1 MKSPVPRRSACSRDA
16 GLKVRRPDLT
26 LSTMDHSTPT
36 IPVGS
41 LQELK
46 VVSEPAAFQQIRQ
59 MERNCEDFGLELRGM
74 DSDERGIVHVIGPE
88 LGATQPGK
96 TIVCGDSHTST
107 HGALGA
113 LAFGIGTTEVAHV
126 LATQCLLQR
135 KPRTFA
141 VNLQGGLPA
150 GVTAKDIILAIIG
163 KIGVDG
169 GTGHA
174 IEYRGSAVASLSIEE
189 RMTICNM
196 AIEGGARTGMFAPD
210 DATYEYLAGRPLAPR
225 GAAWDEALSRW
236 RTLPSDDGARFDKE
250 VSIDVSALKPM
261 VTFGTNPGMVIPVDD
276 VIPSPA
282 GSDPG
287 FAKALDY
294 MALEP
299 GRPLGG
305 YAGRRGFHWQLH
317 QFPDERSESRCWR
330 IGRASGS
337 RRRSNAGRAGFRQ
350 GQTRGGGRRASRGF
364 RGRPEP
370 SGASPAVPCAWP

>member
-1 MKSPVPRRSACSRDA
+1 M
-16 GLKVRRPDLT
+16 
-26 LSTMDHSTPT
+26 
-36 IPVGS
+36 
-41 LQELK
+41 
-46 VVSEPAAFQQIRQ
+46 VSEPAAFQQILQ

-135 KPRTFA
+135 RPKTFA
-141 VNLQGGLPA
+141 VNLQGALPT

-210 DATYEYLAGRPLAPR
+210 DATYEYLAGRPLAPQ
-225 GAAWDEALSRW
+225 GADWDEALSVW
-236 RTLPSDDGARFDKE
+236 QKLPSDDGAGFDKE
-250 VSIDVSALKPM
+250 VSIDVSALRAHGH
-261 VTFGTNPGMVIPVDD
+261 V
-276 VIPSPA
+276 
-282 GSDPG
+282 
-287 FAKALDY
+287 
-294 MALEP
+294 
-299 GRPLGG
+299 R
-305 YAGRRGFHWQLH
+305 H
-317 QFPDERSESRCWR
+317 ES
-330 IGRASGS
+330 GHGDT
-337 RRRSNAGRAGFRQ
+337 G
-350 GQTRGGGRRASRGF
+350 
-364 RGRPEP
+364 
-370 SGASPAVPCAWP
+370 